1 MNKKSFKRSSRST
14 FEKKGCFRLL
24 RYKWSEEE
32 LNKVEISDDTSLSQL
47 FGA

>member
-24 RYKWSEEE
+24 RYKWSEE